1 MPFRNL
7 NIPVRAALSFAVIT
21 LLLIVLGL
29 FSLEKLQ
36 TIRALSADLQ
46 TRSMPAVIAADKL
59 NATAL
64 KLLLE
69 SRRLIAQ
76 VNDQN
81 KDGTVQNIRNFRAA
95 ALDQLKV
102 YQGFISSEKE
112 QQLFKVISDG
122 VERLTR
128 LADSCIEFSQHGQNA
143 EAAQLLDV
151 QVPLNKAMQQA
162 IDQLVQVNIDV
173 AQESAIASENAY
185 SMGLR
190 VVVSIIILAVLATI
204 VLAVLFTRSIMTPL
218 NYALA
223 INQTI
228 AKGDLRSDIK
238 ITGKDEL
245 SALLTS
251 AQLMQNN
258 LRETIRL
265 IGDSSHHLAS
275 SAEEMSAVTA
285 ASSHDMHEQNAEI
298 EQAATAVNQ
307 MTVAVEEVARNA
319 SSASVAT
326 RSSGQSTQLG
336 SDRVNHTV
344 QAIEKL
350 SAKVEHTSSDVQQLA
365 LQSQDISKVLDVI
378 RAIADQT
385 NLLALNAAIEAARA
399 GEQGRGFA
407 VVADEVR
414 ALAKRTQESTGEIE
428 LIIGRITLGTE
439 QVTRAMQE
447 SCAEARDS
455 LQVANEAGAALAE
468 IALAIGEIESMN
480 QRIAS
485 GSKEQADVA
494 RAVDANLVSIRDL
507 SIHSATGAQQTSVAS
522 ADLSRLAADMR
533 QLVTRFSL

>member
-112 QQLFKVISDG
+112 QQLFKVVSDG

-414 ALAKRTQESTGEIE
+414 ALAARTQASTSQINEMLARLTTGVSSS
-428 LIIGRITLGTE
+428 
-439 QVTRAMQE
+439 VTAMEATQA
-447 SCAEARDS
+447 SCQS
-455 LQVANEAGAALAE
+455 
-468 IALAIGEIESMN
+468 
-480 QRIAS
+480 
-485 GSKEQADVA
+485 
-494 RAVDANLVSIRDL
+494 
-507 SIHSATGAQQTSVAS
+507 
-522 ADLSRLAADMR
+522 AADATARVNTGLDEMAGSVSHINN
-533 QLVTRFSL
+533 LSTRSEE

>member
-1 MPFRNL
+1 
-7 NIPVRAALSFAVIT
+7 
-21 LLLIVLGL
+21 
-29 FSLEKLQ
+29 
-36 TIRALSADLQ
+36 
-46 TRSMPAVIAADKL
+46 
-59 NATAL
+59 
-64 KLLLE
+64 
-69 SRRLIAQ
+69 
-76 VNDQN
+76 
-81 KDGTVQNIRNFRAA
+81 
-95 ALDQLKV
+95 
-102 YQGFISSEKE
+102 
-112 QQLFKVISDG
+112 
-122 VERLTR
+122 
-128 LADSCIEFSQHGQNA
+128 
-143 EAAQLLDV
+143 
-151 QVPLNKAMQQA
+151 
-162 IDQLVQVNIDV
+162 
-173 AQESAIASENAY
+173 
-185 SMGLR
+185 
-190 VVVSIIILAVLATI
+190 
-204 VLAVLFTRSIMTPL
+204 
-218 NYALA
+218 
-223 INQTI
+223 
-228 AKGDLRSDIK
+228 
-238 ITGKDEL
+238 
-245 SALLTS
+245 
-251 AQLMQNN
+251 
-258 LRETIRL
+258 
-265 IGDSSHHLAS
+265 
-275 SAEEMSAVTA
+275 MSAVTA